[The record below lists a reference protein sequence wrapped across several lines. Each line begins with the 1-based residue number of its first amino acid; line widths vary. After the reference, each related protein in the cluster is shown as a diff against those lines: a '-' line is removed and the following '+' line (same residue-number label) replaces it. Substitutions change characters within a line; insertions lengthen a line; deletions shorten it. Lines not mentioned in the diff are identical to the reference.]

1 MQSEGF
7 MDILSNE
14 ENYRYKLGIID
25 ILTKYTKMK
34 AVENATKSF
43 AAGVDKKEISAID
56 ADTYADRFV
65 KFMDGHF

>member
-7 MDILSNE
+7 MDIVSNE

-34 AVENATKSF
+34 AVENITKSVT
-43 AAGVDKKEISAID
+43 AGVDQSEISAVD
-56 ADTYADRFV
+56 SETYAKRFV